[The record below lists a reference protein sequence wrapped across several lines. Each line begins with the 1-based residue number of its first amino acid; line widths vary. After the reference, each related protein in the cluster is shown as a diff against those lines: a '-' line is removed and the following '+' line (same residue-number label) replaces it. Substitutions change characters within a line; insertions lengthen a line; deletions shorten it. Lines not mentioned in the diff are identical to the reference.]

1 MPWQS
6 QGGGGGGPWGGGG
19 GQGPWGGNRGG
30 GGGSGTPPPDIE
42 EMLRR
47 SQDKVKRFL
56 PSGGSG
62 KGIALIALVVIAGW
76 LATGLYRVQADEQGV
91 ALVFGKVWDKTGPG
105 LHYNVPA
112 PFGEVIKPKVTR
124 VNRVEVGFRGSQ
136 SSQNVIR
143 ESLMLTGDENI
154 IDVQFVVFWL
164 IKDAA
169 DFLFNVRNPEL
180 TVKAVAESAM
190 REVIGKSKFE
200 FARTVGRAKITG
212 ETQALIQ
219 QILDEYKT
227 GILVRGIEIQ
237 GVEPPEAVID
247 AFKDVAAAKQDAKRA
262 ENEATAYKNEVTQR
276 AIGQAAQVV
285 AAAEAYK
292 EEQIAQASGETQ
304 RFLSVYREYVQDK
317 DVTRRRL
324 YLETMEQVLEGM
336 DKVLVEEGKGGGS
349 GVVPYLPLNE
359 LRNKR
364 SASEDAADAGEQR

>member
-6 QGGGGGGPWGGGG
+6 QGGGGPWGGSGG
-19 GQGPWGGNRGG
+19 GQGPWGGGNQGG
-30 GGGSGTPPPDIE
+30 GGGQGTPPPDIE

-47 SQDKVKRFL
+47 SQDKIKRFL

-112 PFGEVIKPKVTR
+112 PIGEVIKPKVTR

-136 SSQNVIR
+136 GSQNVTR

-169 DFLFNVRNPEL
+169 NFLFNVRNPEL

-190 REVIGKSKFE
+190 REVIGQTPLEEAITTKRQSVQQDSKE
-200 FARTVGRAKITG
+200 LLQK
-212 ETQALIQ
+212 
-219 QILDEYKT
+219 ILDQY
-227 GILVRGIEIQ
+227 GAGVSIAEIQ
-237 GVEPPEAVID
+237 LQKADPPQEVID
-247 AFKDVAAAKQDAKRA
+247 AFQDVQRAQQDQERSV
-262 ENEATAYKNEVTQR
+262 NEATAYKNDIIPR
-276 AIGQAAQVV
+276 AKGEAQKMLQD
-285 AAAEAYK
+285 AEAYK
-292 EEQIAQASGETQ
+292 QRLIKESEGEAK
-304 RFLSVYREYVQDK
+304 RFLSVYSTYLGAK
-317 DVTRRRL
+317 DVTTRRL
-324 YLETMEQVLEGM
+324 FLERMQDVLQKSEKVIV
-336 DKVLVEEGKGGGS
+336 DKGQGGS
-349 GVVPYLPLNE
+349 GVVPYLPLPE
-359 LRNKR
+359 LKKR
-364 SASEDAADAGEQR
+364 ATQ

>member
-1 MPWQS
+1 M
-6 QGGGGGGPWGGGG
+6 
-19 GQGPWGGNRGG
+19 
-30 GGGSGTPPPDIE
+30 
-42 EMLRR
+42 
-47 SQDKVKRFL
+47 
-56 PSGGSG
+56 
-62 KGIALIALVVIAGW
+62 
-76 LATGLYRVQADEQGV
+76 
-91 ALVFGKVWDKTGPG
+91 
-105 LHYNVPA
+105 
-112 PFGEVIKPKVTR
+112 
-124 VNRVEVGFRGSQ
+124 
-136 SSQNVIR
+136 
-143 ESLMLTGDENI
+143 
-154 IDVQFVVFWL
+154 
-164 IKDAA
+164 
-169 DFLFNVRNPEL
+169 
-180 TVKAVAESAM
+180 
-190 REVIGKSKFE
+190 
-200 FARTVGRAKITG
+200 
-212 ETQALIQ
+212 
-219 QILDEYKT
+219 DEYKT

-317 DVTRRRL
+317 NVTRRRL

-364 SASEDAADAGEQR
+364 PASDGAADAGEQ

>member
-1 MPWQS
+1 
-6 QGGGGGGPWGGGG
+6 
-19 GQGPWGGNRGG
+19 
-30 GGGSGTPPPDIE
+30 
-42 EMLRR
+42 
-47 SQDKVKRFL
+47 
-56 PSGGSG
+56 
-62 KGIALIALVVIAGW
+62 
-76 LATGLYRVQADEQGV
+76 
-91 ALVFGKVWDKTGPG
+91 
-105 LHYNVPA
+105 
-112 PFGEVIKPKVTR
+112 
-124 VNRVEVGFRGSQ
+124 
-136 SSQNVIR
+136 
-143 ESLMLTGDENI
+143 MLTGDENI

-276 AIGQAAQVV
+276 DRSSSPSRGGSGSC
-285 AAAEAYK
+285 K
-292 EEQIAQASGETQ
+292 EEQIAQAVVKRNLPLGLPRVRAGQ
-304 RFLSVYREYVQDK
+304 N
-317 DVTRRRL
+317 VTRRRL

-349 GVVPYLPLNE
+349 GVVPPAQ
-359 LRNKR
+359 R
-364 SASEDAADAGEQR
+364 ASQQTAGI